1 MMRSLRRFAGAI
13 ALALLAAGPLPA
25 AGPVAPPEH
34 RRGAEQTFLT
44 YPEWFLVHSPA
55 EYAAFVQSNSPSD
68 FPWFG
73 HIGQL
78 WSSYFAVTRASA
90 GQPFNAGYHVMI
102 LVIGVSTTVE
112 YALRAAYETVI
123 GRLSALAM
131 PPAMTAEDRYAA
143 RAAQDYVDF
152 IRVRPWYEF
161 DFFGALTGLWRDT
174 PAWGPGMPRKWERRY
189 ALSTEYIVKAIYG
202 WLIGLGTAASYEAA
216 RPDTAVLLDGLPPSV
231 SELRTL
237 EVLALAPRGRAL
249 VAVPRYAAFRDHALL
264 LARGGAN
271 FIEIA
276 GNRGDILI
284 SLRVPA
290 DWSAAPAQ
298 TRVLFEQ
305 PILTQPG
312 RKRVA
317 LVVPVAALGRVL
329 RTLGAQVEH
338 VYDY

>member
-1 MMRSLRRFAGAI
+1 MMRRLAG
-13 ALALLAAGPLPA
+13 ALALTALTTLAAGPLPA
-25 AGPVAPPEH
+25 AEPLTPPQH

-55 EYAAFVQSNSPSD
+55 EYAAFVRTQTPSD

-78 WSSYFAVTRASA
+78 WSSYAAVTRATRD
-90 GQPFNAGYHVMI
+90 QPFNAGYHVMI

-112 YALRAAYETVI
+112 YALRAAYETIV

-131 PPAMTAEDRYAA
+131 PPGMTAEDRYAA
-143 RAAQDYVDF
+143 GAAQAYVDF
-152 IRVRPWYEF
+152 IRLRPWYEF
-161 DFFGALTGLWRDT
+161 DFFGTLVGLWRDT

-189 ALSTEYIVKAIYG
+189 ALSTEYVVKAIYG

-231 SELRTL
+231 GELRAL
-237 EVLALAPRGRAL
+237 RILALAPRGQAL
-249 VAVPRYAAFRDHALL
+249 VSVPRYAAFRDYAVL

-271 FIEIA
+271 FVEIA
-276 GNRGDILI
+276 GNRGDILL
-284 SLRVPA
+284 SLRVPQ
-290 DWSAAPAQ
+290 DWSAVPAR
-298 TRVLFEQ
+298 TRVLFAQ

-312 RKRVA
+312 TQRVA
-317 LVVPVAALGRVL
+317 LVVPVAVLGSVL
-329 RTLGAQVEH
+329 RSLGSQVEH
-338 VYDY
+338 IYDY